1 MSYFEVGDHVIW
13 NNEFFIVDGCVGSG
27 GLIVSSLEREFKA
40 CVSKSSVTRASEPE
54 KRSPKD
60 WKLVLSVPQKEKVTF
75 KGWDMSMRDGVW
87 RKIPVGAVF
96 KVIHVTKDG
105 KFIKCTNPDYTNSDI
120 VFHDTEVEYT
130 KIPMELKGMEV

>member
-1 MSYFEVGDHVIW
+1 MSYFEVGDHVVW
-13 NNEFFIVDGCVGSG
+13 NNEKFTVECCVGSG

-60 WKLVLSVPQKEKVTF
+60 WKLVLSVPQKEKVIF

-87 RKIPVGAVF
+87 RKIPVGTVF
-96 KVIHVTKDG
+96 KVMHVTKDG

-120 VFHDTEVEYT
+120 VFHHTEVEYT
-130 KIPMELKGMEV
+130 KIPVEIRGMEV